1 MRGAGS
7 SSRTTIAVKVG
18 APTAPPPTAPTPLR
32 SPPIIFLDIDG
43 VLNRTVKNTHIRLD
57 ADLVARLREAGADGV
72 KVRGGFIP
80 PRRENRR
87 RRYAKASSDEE

>member
-32 SPPIIFLDIDG
+32 SPPIIFIDIDR

-57 ADLVARLREAGADGV
+57 ADLVARLRRLCERTGAVIVLSTFWREFAGY
-72 KVRGGFIP
+72 I
-80 PRRENRR
+80 
-87 RRYAKASSDEE
+87 